1 MMTQALKA
9 IYHNGTFILQ
19 SAFNLPEGTEVEIL
33 VQTPELRPPA
43 IPSLEARKQLLQSLL
58 ERMQQ
63 NPIPLNAPAF
73 IRDILHER
81 R

>member
-1 MMTQALKA
+1 MSQALKA

-19 SAFNLPEGTEVEIL
+19 SAFDLPEGTEVELL
-33 VQTPELRPPA
+33 VQTPELRSPLMA
-43 IPSLEARKQLLQSLL
+43 DLEARKRLLHSLL

-73 IRDILHER
+73 TRDMLHER
-81 R
+81 H